1 MLNPVSVVPFE
12 TSNGLRSLSSL
23 TKKWDPEIYL
33 TVCEVYKAQHDAYK
47 GSGWGGVMAALIG
60 NDKIGCYSLKGHS
73 RIEEDEA
80 ETVSV

>member
-1 MLNPVSVVPFE
+1 MGSGHCPLSRR
-12 TSNGLRSLSSL
+12 SGILRSTSL
-23 TKKWDPEIYL
+23 C
-33 TVCEVYKAQHDAYK
+33 VVYKAQHDAYK